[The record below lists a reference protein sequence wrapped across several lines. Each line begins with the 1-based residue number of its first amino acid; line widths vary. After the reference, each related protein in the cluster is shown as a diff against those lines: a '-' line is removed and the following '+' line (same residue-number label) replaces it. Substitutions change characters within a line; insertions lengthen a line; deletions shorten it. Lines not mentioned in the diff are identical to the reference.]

1 MRSLFARWPLLLAIA
16 LLAACGAS
24 TSPTPGPTQTKLLA
38 TTVASD
44 YANVVTQLYV
54 SYFGRPADSG
64 GYANFKARMAELN
77 APTEIQ
83 ALDGAYKTSA
93 PLRELIDSFG
103 SSDESKALYS
113 GDTATFVTAIYTNVL
128 GRAPDT
134 AGKNFWVG
142 ELDSGKLTRANA
154 SLAIM
159 AGALTNTTA
168 QGLAD
173 GALIRN
179 RITVAI
185 NFSNAL
191 VGDFA
196 TAYSGAV
203 AAATARAMLSTVTA
217 TTDPGAFQSTVTSTL
232 TAMAQPTTGQPPPV
246 TLYTPIPAIIKARCA
261 GCHSA
266 NPTLPGFFAPFEL
279 DTSAQIHAQAGKI
292 YQSSVLTRVMPSQ
305 GNITGM
311 TDAERSTIAKWV
323 EGGAP

>member
-1 MRSLFARWPLLLAIA
+1 MRSLLARLSLMLATV

-24 TSPTPGPTQTKLLA
+24 TTPAPAPTQTKLLA
-38 TTVASD
+38 TAIASD
-44 YANVVTQLYV
+44 YATVVTQLYV

-64 GYANFKARMAELN
+64 GYANFKSRMADLN

-93 PLRELIDSFG
+93 ALRELIDSFG

-134 AGKNFWVG
+134 EGKNFWVG
-142 ELDSGKLTRANA
+142 ELDNGKLTRANA

-159 AGALTNTTA
+159 AGALTNTSA

-191 VGDFA
+191 VGNYA
-196 TAYSGAV
+196 SAYSGD
-203 AAATARAMLSTVTA
+203 AAAASARAMLASVTA
-217 TTDPGAFQSTVTSTL
+217 TTDPVAFQSTVTATL
-232 TAMAQPTTGQPPPV
+232 DAMLPATSS
-246 TLYTPIPAIIKARCA
+246 LYTPVPAIIKARCA

-266 NPTLPGFFAPFEL
+266 NPTIAGFPTAPSGIVL
-279 DTSAQIHAQAGKI
+279 DTSAQIHAQSALI
-292 YQSSVLTRVMPSQ
+292 YQSSVLTRTMPF
-305 GNITGM
+305 GNQTGM
-311 TDAERSTIAKWV
+311 TQAERDIIGKWV

>member
-1 MRSLFARWPLLLAIA
+1 MRSLLTRLPLMLCAL

-24 TSPTPGPTQTKLLA
+24 TTPALAPQQNQLLA

-44 YANVVTQLYV
+44 YTDVVTQLYV

-83 ALDGAYKTSA
+83 ALDGAYSTSPA
-93 PLRELIDSFG
+93 MRELIDSFG

-113 GDTATFVTAIYTNVL
+113 GDTATFVTAIFTNVL
-128 GRAPDT
+128 GRAPQT
-134 AGKNFWVG
+134 EGKNFWVG
-142 ELDSGKLTRANA
+142 KLDSGKLTRANA

-159 AGALTNTTA
+159 AGALANTSP

-191 VGDFA
+191 VGNYA
-196 TAYSGAV
+196 TAYSGA
-203 AAATARAMLSTVTA
+203 AAAASARAMLASVTA
-217 TTDPGAFQSTVTSTL
+217 DTDPVAFQSTVIATL
-232 TAMAQPTTGQPPPV
+232 DAMLPATNS
-246 TLYTPIPAIIKARCA
+246 LYTPVPAIIKARCA

-266 NPTLPGFFAPFEL
+266 NPTIAGFPTAPNGVVL
-279 DTSAQIHAQAGKI
+279 DTSAQIHAEAGRI
-292 YQSSVLTRVMPSQ
+292 FQSSVATRSMPF
-305 GNITGM
+305 GNQTGM
-311 TDAERSTIAKWV
+311 TQAERDIIGKWV

>member
-1 MRSLFARWPLLLAIA
+1 MRSLLARWQLMFACM

-24 TSPTPGPTQTKLLA
+24 TTPTPGPSQTKLLA
-38 TTVASD
+38 TAVASD
-44 YANVVTQLYV
+44 YATVVTQLYV

-64 GYANFKARMAELN
+64 GYANFKTRMAELN
-77 APTEIQ
+77 APTDIQ

-128 GRAPDT
+128 GRAPDVG
-134 AGKNFWVG
+134 GKNFWVG

-159 AGALTNTTA
+159 AGALTNTTP
-168 QGLAD
+168 QGLTD

-179 RITVAI
+179 RITVAVF
-185 NFSNAL
+185 FSNAL
-191 VGDFA
+191 VDKYA
-196 TAYSGAV
+196 TAYSGAA

-217 TTDPGAFQSTVTSTL
+217 TTDTVAFQATVTSTL
-232 TAMAQPTTGQPPPV
+232 NAMAAPAT
-246 TLYTPIPAIIKARCA
+246 TLYTPVPAIIAARCA

-266 NPTLPGFFAPFEL
+266 TPTIAGYATAPAGIKL
-279 DTSAQIHAQAGKI
+279 DTSAQIHAEAGSI
-292 YQSSVLTRVMPSQ
+292 YQSTVLTRTMPFANQ
-305 GNITGM
+305 TNM
-311 TDAERSTIAKWV
+311 TTAERDIIAKWV

>member
-1 MRSLFARWPLLLAIA
+1 MRTLLARLPLMLAIV

-24 TSPTPGPTQTKLLA
+24 TAPAPAPTQTKLLA
-38 TTVASD
+38 TSVASD

-64 GYANFKARMAELN
+64 GYANFKARMADLN

-93 PLRELIDSFG
+93 AMRELIDSFG
-103 SSDESKALYS
+103 SSNESKALYS
-113 GDTATFVTAIYTNVL
+113 GDTATFVTAIFTNVL
-128 GRAPDT
+128 GRAPAT
-134 AGKNFWVG
+134 GGKNFWVG
-142 ELDSGKLTRANA
+142 ELDSGRLTRANA

-159 AGALTNTTA
+159 AGALTNTSE

-179 RITVAI
+179 RITVAV

-191 VGDFA
+191 VGDYA
-196 TAYSGAV
+196 TAYSGS
-203 AAATARAMLSTVTA
+203 AAAASARAMLATVTA
-217 TTDPGAFQSTVTSTL
+217 ATDPVAFQSTVIATLDAMLPATSS
-232 TAMAQPTTGQPPPV
+232 
-246 TLYTPIPAIIKARCA
+246 LYTPVPAIIKARCA

-266 NPTLPGFFAPFEL
+266 SPTIAGFPTAPSGVVL
-279 DTSAQIHAQAGKI
+279 DTSAQIHAESGRI
-292 YQSSVLTRVMPSQ
+292 YQSSVQTRTMPFQ
-305 GNITGM
+305 NQTGM
-311 TDAERSTIAKWV
+311 TQAERDIIGKWV